1 MSGSEVRDLF
11 NSYVSLPQGLDW
23 LSTLAALLASTKS
36 ESINFKSVNFC
47 GLGMAAGL
55 AGDNRL
61 LFMPHSPGIYLALV
75 LKDGPTLERDQE
87 DLGVYDTRS

>member
-1 MSGSEVRDLF
+1 MKEIFS
-11 NSYVSLPQGLDW
+11 SLVQVPPGVDW
-23 LSTLAALLASTKS
+23 ISTLTALLASTKS
-36 ESINFKSVNFC
+36 ESINFKSVNFS

-75 LKDGPTLERDQE
+75 LKDGPALERDQE
-87 DLGVYDTRS
+87 DLGIYNTQL